1 MLWSPSS
8 PSTNTVTAT
17 NIIIN
22 TTILQYP
29 TPCEAMVSLDCVH
42 PEVTQCGRRGF
53 KVWALTE
60 VQSPGEIK
68 RREVELDSHS
78 LMDCL
83 AAELFLISCFE
94 RCLCDFVLHSCW
106 NSNRHAF
113 VGGYSEQVGK
123 MTDTHK
129 QKAEKANTHC
139 RSDTD
144 CLRGMCRSDS
154 RLPQLVV

>member
-29 TPCEAMVSLDCVH
+29 MPCEAMVSLDCVH

-53 KVWALTE
+53 KMWALTE

-94 RCLCDFVLHSCW
+94 HCLCDFVLHSCW

-113 VGGYSEQVGK
+113 VGGTVSRWARWRIPINKRQKKQTLTADQTLTACGECADQIVGYP
-123 MTDTHK
+123 
-129 QKAEKANTHC
+129 
-139 RSDTD
+139 SW
-144 CLRGMCRSDS
+144 
-154 RLPQLVV
+154 